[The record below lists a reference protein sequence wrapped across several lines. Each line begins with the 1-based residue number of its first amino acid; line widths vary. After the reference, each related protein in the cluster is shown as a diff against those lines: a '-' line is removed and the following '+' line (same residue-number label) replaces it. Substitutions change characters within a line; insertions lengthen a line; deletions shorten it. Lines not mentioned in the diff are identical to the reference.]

1 MTAFEGKE
9 RDAIDVAVSPS
20 ECSFVH
26 FVESQCA
33 EKTVVWLNALSM
45 DAVPESGIFHLI
57 LHKQKIKEYER
68 FDCMLRIG
76 L

>member
-1 MTAFEGKE
+1 M
-9 RDAIDVAVSPS
+9 RW
-20 ECSFVH
+20 
-26 FVESQCA
+26 
-33 EKTVVWLNALSM
+33 KTVAWFDVLSM